1 MPTEGCPSLDVPY
14 HASSMAMQDND
25 ERRGKLDM
33 ATWQLGNLATWQ
45 LGNLARCRGWR
56 WMPPGNLMVVPTG
69 LRHQW
74 ICTPMH
80 CNALRCT
87 VLHWNALQCTE
98 MYCTALECNAMK
110 CTALKCTAM
119 QWNVLKCNAIQCNPM
134 HCTEMHLNAL
144 KWTEMQC
151 NATLWWCPQ
160 DCSISEYAHCNALLS
175 WSLYSPTIWLQG
187 HALTS
192 ALLFPHILVVSHTYI
207 SDYMQCSILLW
218 GSVLCCHI

>member
-1 MPTEGCPSLDVPY
+1 
-14 HASSMAMQDND
+14 
-25 ERRGKLDM
+25 
-33 ATWQLGNLATWQ
+33 
-45 LGNLARCRGWR
+45 
-56 WMPPGNLMVVPTG
+56 
-69 LRHQW
+69 
-74 ICTPMH
+74 
-80 CNALRCT
+80 
-87 VLHWNALQCTE
+87 
-98 MYCTALECNAMK
+98 MYCTALECNAIK

-160 DCSISEYAHCNALLS
+160 DCSISEYAHCNAPLS

-207 SDYMQCSILLW
+207 SDYMQCSILLR
-218 GSVLCCHI
+218 GSVLNCHLYDCMSAMVCHRTAVNDCTSVTQYIAVHCPSLMIWTADFGP

>member
-1 MPTEGCPSLDVPY
+1 
-14 HASSMAMQDND
+14 
-25 ERRGKLDM
+25 
-33 ATWQLGNLATWQ
+33 
-45 LGNLARCRGWR
+45 
-56 WMPPGNLMVVPTG
+56 
-69 LRHQW
+69 
-74 ICTPMH
+74 
-80 CNALRCT
+80 
-87 VLHWNALQCTE
+87 

-160 DCSISEYAHCNALLS
+160 DCSISEYAHCNAPLS

-218 GSVLCCHI
+218 GSVLNCQLYDCMSAMVCHRTAVNDCTSVTQYIAVHFPSLMIWTADFGP